1 MHTLL
6 IIDDEAN
13 VLYSLQASLRSDKTR
28 FVTAQ
33 TAREGLD
40 LLSRESPDVVLLDVR
55 LPDMSGL
62 EAYLRI
68 REFDARLPV
77 IIMTAHGTTETA
89 IEAMKRGAFDY
100 LIKPVELAEL
110 RATVARALDLSRL
123 SRVPAAVADTSSAH
137 QAGDLIVGRSRVMQ
151 EVYKQI
157 GRVTAQVVNVLI
169 LGESGTG
176 KELVA
181 RAIVQHSQRADK
193 PFLAINCAA
202 IPETLLES
210 ELFGHERGAFTG
222 AERQRLGK
230 FEQANGGSL
239 FLDEIG
245 DMSVATQSKVL
256 RLLQEQRFERV
267 GGSDVIQTDVR
278 LIAATHQDLLA
289 LVESNRFRQ
298 DLFYRLNVFTIRLP
312 ALRERMEDLPDLVD
326 YFLRRFSRELNKPIT
341 LVAPAAMEC
350 LQAHDWPGNIRELE
364 NAIKYA
370 IVQARSDIVTKDCLP
385 AALIAAPVSEPE
397 VSAVPIAP
405 GITEL
410 DVAQLTRQ
418 LLEEKHPSAYSAVI
432 AEVDRVILREALD
445 RAKGQQMAAAEMLG
459 MARNTLRAKLRM
471 LGMSVEKQ
479 LKSDG
484 EDG

>member
-239 FLDEIG
+239 FLDE
-245 DMSVATQSKVL
+245 
-256 RLLQEQRFERV
+256 
-267 GGSDVIQTDVR
+267 
-278 LIAATHQDLLA
+278 
-289 LVESNRFRQ
+289 
-298 DLFYRLNVFTIRLP
+298 
-312 ALRERMEDLPDLVD
+312 
-326 YFLRRFSRELNKPIT
+326 
-341 LVAPAAMEC
+341 
-350 LQAHDWPGNIRELE
+350 
-364 NAIKYA
+364 
-370 IVQARSDIVTKDCLP
+370 
-385 AALIAAPVSEPE
+385 
-397 VSAVPIAP
+397 
-405 GITEL
+405 
-410 DVAQLTRQ
+410 
-418 LLEEKHPSAYSAVI
+418 
-432 AEVDRVILREALD
+432 
-445 RAKGQQMAAAEMLG
+445 
-459 MARNTLRAKLRM
+459 
-471 LGMSVEKQ
+471 
-479 LKSDG
+479 
-484 EDG
+484 